1 MGWKEFFKGLITNN
15 VDAKIAD
22 SIQKGDGNTFNNC
35 NVVINCQS
43 SQSVMSENGKT
54 IINPEKLSQDDR
66 NILNTLLKDSAK
78 ESVKGEPIFLTTKD
92 NDWAEDIKKKDS
104 EPDVQAIL
112 KFYQNKISS
121 VDLIIL
127 RQAMYIK
134 KVFLEHRN
142 QEVRDMKRDIRDKYG
157 KRGANITNLCTAG
170 YYEKDFKEMYEAL
183 SKIYTTEDKIKTKF
197 LSLYD
202 PYVDDLPCSVFVSFE
217 MKEEDIEKEI
227 LTRLKY
233 GIDYIKVHGIGT
245 GNVKRIKK
253 VILAI
258 EEKTS
263 MEKNIIDDNNVIT
276 AELKFTMSENDK

>member
-1 MGWKEFFKGLITNN
+1 VGWKEFFKGLITNN